1 MVRGPALS
9 AGKESEMDYNE
20 ILNQISCAYQKI
32 LGPNLAGIYVHG
44 SAAFGCFNWNKSDI
58 DFIVVTKT
66 PPAQEQKCELIQV
79 LLNLKK
85 DCPPKGLEM
94 SLVLEEHCRHFSYP
108 ARFELHFS
116 NFHMDRCKK
125 DLKGYCASM
134 NGTDKDLAAHFTV
147 VREAGIVLWG
157 KDIPSVFGP
166 VPKND
171 YLDSIKCDIENAR
184 EGIAEEPVYIILN
197 LCRVLAFL
205 QEGSVLSKEQG
216 GLWAKDSLPSVYT
229 PLIEEALG
237 SYRTG
242 KTFSADSLPLREF
255 SDYMLELIF
264 PAVK

>member
-1 MVRGPALS
+1 
-9 AGKESEMDYNE
+9 MDYNE

-44 SAAFGCFNWNKSDI
+44 SAAFGCFNWDKSDI

-66 PPAQEQKCELIQV
+66 APAPEQKCELIQV
-79 LLNLKK
+79 LLDLEK

-94 SLVLEEHCRHFSYP
+94 SLVLEEHCSHFSYP

-125 DLKGYCASM
+125 DLKDYCTSM

-147 VREAGIVLWG
+147 IREAGIVLCG

-166 VPKND
+166 VPRND

-184 EGIAEEPVYIILN
+184 EDIAKEPVYIILN

-205 QEGSVLSKEQG
+205 QEGSVLSKVQG
-216 GLWAKDSLPSVYT
+216 GLWAKDSLPCVYT
-229 PLIEEALG
+229 PLIEEALD

-255 SDYMLELIF
+255 SDYMLGLIF
-264 PAVK
+264 PA